1 MPDLATFQ
9 LAFATA
15 MGGTRTR
22 GTLEG
27 QPGFAVY
34 RNTTP
39 VALIEALRANYP
51 VVAALLGDALFGETA
66 FAFVRAHPATEPVL
80 LGYGASFPTFLS
92 AQDWISDLPYLSD
105 VAAIERLR
113 TEAHSAA
120 DLPALDLADLAGL
133 GTGQWPG
140 MRLRPHPAAR
150 IAWLKTPALAIWRAH
165 HETPDFETLAP
176 EWRAEGVLVTRPDG
190 VLQVH
195 EIDAAMHRMIFGL
208 RLGESAGEA
217 AAATASTYP
226 EADIASAFV
235 TLVSAGALARPQ
247 SLERN

>member
-9 LAFATA
+9 RAFVRA
-15 MGGTRTR
+15 MGGTRAR
-22 GTLEG
+22 GTLES

-39 VALIEALRANYP
+39 AALIETLHANYP
-51 VVAALLGDALFGETA
+51 VVADLLGEALFGETA
-66 FAFVRAHPATEPVL
+66 FDFVRAHPATAPVL
-80 LGYGASFPTFLS
+80 LGYGAGFPAYLA
-92 AQDWISDLPYLSD
+92 AQAWIADLPYLPD

-120 DLPALDLADLAGL
+120 DAPALALADLARL
-133 GTGQWPG
+133 GTDQWPAL
-140 MRLRPHPAAR
+140 RLRPHPAAR
-150 IAWLKTPALAIWRAH
+150 LAWLQTPALTIWRAH

-176 EWRAEGVLVTRPDG
+176 AWRAEGVLVTRPEG
-190 VLQVH
+190 LVRVH
-195 EIDAAMHRMIFGL
+195 ALDAPAHRMIFGL

-226 EADIASAFV
+226 GADIASAFA
-235 TLVSAGALARPQ
+235 TLVDAGALARPQ